1 MKKIFV
7 IVLILFLF
15 SNKTYAQKID
25 IFTSGT
31 LKSPHGAIINS
42 IANSTEKYGLN
53 FEAKQAG
60 SCAEAVKIFDES
72 TKPIGLLWSTR
83 MIKFTRE
90 TKQNCIPTFEKTIP
104 MAVTFQSFD
113 VCVLKDF
120 EFQNNKEYTLGN
132 SKWNPYKSQLQYMNS
147 NNRNITFKNVN
158 YEGSANVV
166 AALVNK
172 EINVGIVLLQSAASS
187 IEAGTIKCLYS
198 TGSKK
203 YGQQLLHNF
212 AGKSPIAELQLGTM
226 FFVRNMNSKQ
236 IEILKK
242 SLEEDFV
249 KEMEKMESINTKVG
263 INKEEFTHYIEYA
276 EQDQFD

>member
-1 MKKIFV
+1 MKKIFI

-15 SNKTYAQKID
+15 SNKAYAQKID

-42 IANSTEKYGLN
+42 IANSTEKHGLN

-60 SCAEAVKIFDES
+60 SCAEAVKIFEES
-72 TKPIGLLWSTR
+72 NKPIGLLWSTR
-83 MIKFTRE
+83 MIKFSRE
-90 TKQNCIPTFEKTIP
+90 TKQNCIPNFEKTIP

-132 SKWNPYKSQLQYMNS
+132 SKWNPYKSQLKYMNS

-172 EINVGIVLLQSAASS
+172 EINVGIVLLQSAAAS

-203 YGQQLLHNF
+203 YGQQPLRNF
-212 AGKSPIAELQLGTM
+212 AGESPIAELQLGTM
-226 FFVRNMNSKQ
+226 FFVRNMNPKQ

-249 KEMEKMESINTKVG
+249 KEMEKMESINTKVE
-263 INKEEFTHYIEYA
+263 INKEEFSLYIKYA